1 MIELT
6 FALNDIL
13 SMLLLVYMTLY
24 LIFNSFNEQ
33 TKGEILVVLVTSNR
47 GLCGGYNSQIIKKT
61 LKK

>member
-33 TKGEILVVLVTSNR
+33 TKGDIVVKGCRVDTPALYWWIVVETIFS
-47 GLCGGYNSQIIKKT
+47 YS
-61 LKK
+61 